1 MTDVRDPLAGFDPA
15 AIEAVAEDR
24 GIDPAR
30 LEAIARDHQ
39 EGVRDLPGIE
49 DIVYEWRSQFHQD
62 PLLSRTE
69 RAYVLAL
76 RDHVWNE
83 FAQSLSLSEAETAA
97 LRALHER
104 VAATVLDG
112 EADIDGVMVLV
123 RP

>member
-1 MTDVRDPLAGFDPA
+1 MTRDELAAFD
-15 AIEAVAEDR
+15 EGVLDAVAADHAVES
-24 GIDPAR
+24 AR
-30 LEAIARDHQ
+30 LTELVRTHQ
-39 EGVRDLPGIE
+39 ANVRDLPGVE

-69 RAYVLAL
+69 REYVLAL

-83 FAQSLSLSEAETAA
+83 FAQSLSLSEAEMAA